1 MMAHEWNDPAD
12 YERDPDIEV
21 SGSPYNP
28 YNAPREQIMSDALES
43 LEQAWADVR
52 SALSAR
58 RNDTDWPEAERSE
71 FARLMF
77 HGDRFLKDLN
87 HASHAI

>member
-1 MMAHEWNDPAD
+1 MMANEWNDPD
-12 YERDPDIEV
+12 EYERDPDVQV

-43 LEQAWADVR
+43 LEDAWGHVR
-52 SALSAR
+52 AALSAR
-58 RNDTDWPEAERSE
+58 RNDTDWPLAERSE

-77 HGDRFLKDLN
+77 HGDRFLKDLTN
-87 HASHAI
+87 ASHAI